1 LQHNEALLQ
10 SAIESVGF
18 LSSGPRVIAGDW
30 NVSMGEIPAFDTLSQ
45 LGFKDLQELAAER
58 WGIPPRPTCKT
69 KTRKDFCFISPEL
82 QEVLVDVSVLDD
94 VWPDHSILQGKF
106 QRFRE
111 CIPRLIWK
119 TPCEFPWPAQWY
131 VDPNLWT
138 QMDSHPD
145 EKYRVFWKAV
155 EDAAQQELPFPVPK
169 RSCGRANTV
178 STSPAKVGAHPH
190 VRVGR
195 KGDFQPQFHGSS
207 LRHAHWVRQ
216 VRRLQAFVRSCSAD
230 GSHSQYAASVWAAIV
245 RAKGFTGG
253 FVQWW
258 SRCPHRVH
266 GAPLQIPW
274 VPPSGVIATRIFETL
289 ALQVRSL
296 ESQLISTSRQY
307 ARLRRARIP
316 RLIFQDLRPMQSSG
330 VDYLIRPIQS
340 SIVSVDAADQSIVVE
355 PPHGWSPDRIVCQGL
370 PLSLIHVEPDCIW
383 LEDSSALQP
392 GDVISQVQCSGTQTE
407 LETMFVD
414 EWKARW
420 ERHKDVPDSRWA
432 TILDFARQALPRLEF
447 SWPAIS
453 PDVLS
458 QLIASKKSSSAC
470 GLDGVSIADLKRP
483 ATKCH

>member
-1 LQHNEALLQ
+1 ML
-10 SAIESVGF
+10 
-18 LSSGPRVIAGDW
+18 P
-30 NVSMGEIPAFDTLSQ
+30 
-45 LGFKDLQELAAER
+45 
-58 WGIPPRPTCKT
+58 
-69 KTRKDFCFISPEL
+69 
-82 QEVLVDVSVLDD
+82 
-94 VWPDHSILQGKF
+94 
-106 QRFRE
+106 
-111 CIPRLIWK
+111 
-119 TPCEFPWPAQWY
+119 
-131 VDPNLWT
+131 
-138 QMDSHPD
+138 
-145 EKYRVFWKAV
+145 
-155 EDAAQQELPFPVPK
+155 QQELPFPVPK

-274 VPPSGVIATRIFETL
+274 VPPCGVIATRIFETL